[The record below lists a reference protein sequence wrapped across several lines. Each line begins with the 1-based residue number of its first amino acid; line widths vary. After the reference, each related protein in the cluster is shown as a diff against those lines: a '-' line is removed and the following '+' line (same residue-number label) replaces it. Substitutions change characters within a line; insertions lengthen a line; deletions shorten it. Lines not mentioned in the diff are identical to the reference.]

1 MTLEDFSQRDF
12 PFRKA
17 TSIPLHQ
24 LTNTEVP
31 FSIET
36 PELVALEFPLAGIGS
51 RFIAVLID
59 YLLQFAAFIVLLLGM
74 MLFLPSMQ
82 KFQPASSKWVVA
94 MLILIPFLLEWGYF
108 ALFEGLWHGQTP
120 GKRVAK
126 IRVIQQSGRAITMF
140 ESLARNLVRAID
152 FLPGFYA
159 VGTISIFVTSRHQRL
174 GDLVGGTLVIHEL
187 QSRDPQPLV
196 NTRLFTALAQQAPA
210 APRAITIPADALS
223 RLNPGDLQAIETFL
237 ERRLDMTLEV
247 RQSLATRLAAS
258 TAARINVPPADAMH
272 PETFLEEVAY
282 GMRSQGRLR

>member
-1 MTLEDFSQRDF
+1 M
-12 PFRKA
+12 
-17 TSIPLHQ
+17 
-24 LTNTEVP
+24 P

-82 KFQPASSKWVVA
+82 KFESASAKWVVA
-94 MLILIPFLLEWGYF
+94 LLILVPFLLQWGYF
-108 ALFEGLWHGQTP
+108 ALFEGLCHGQTP

-140 ESLARNLVRAID
+140 ESLSRNFVRAID
-152 FLPGFYA
+152 FLPSFYV
-159 VGTISIFVTSRHQRL
+159 VGTISIFVTSGHQRL
-174 GDLVGGTLVIHEL
+174 GDLVAGTLVIHES
-187 QSRDPQPLV
+187 QSRDQQLLA
-196 NTRLFTALAQQAPA
+196 NTRLFTSIAPQAPA

-223 RLNPGDLQAIETFL
+223 RLNVGDLQAIETFL

-247 RQSLATRLAAS
+247 RQSLAARLVAS
-258 TAARINVPPADAMH
+258 MAARMNMPPADTMH